1 MNLKHEDLH
10 YSDLGASLRNFN
22 DVIKT
27 RKQGD
32 MGTEYWVLS
41 AGYWLLVT
49 EYWVLSTLGTEN
61 WVLSTGYWVL
71 ST

>member
-1 MNLKHEDLH
+1 MNLKYEDLH

-32 MGTEYWVLS
+32 MPIS
-41 AGYWLLVT
+41 AIKSAKIS
-49 EYWVLSTLGTEN
+49 STISIKNTKKALKKR
-61 WVLSTGYWVL
+61 
-71 ST
+71 

>member
-1 MNLKHEDLH
+1 MNLKYEDLH

-32 MGTEYWVLS
+32 MGWKQDVYELYKELQKKLFG
-41 AGYWLLVT
+41 AHRIL
-49 EYWVLSTLGTEN
+49 
-61 WVLSTGYWVL
+61 
-71 ST
+71 